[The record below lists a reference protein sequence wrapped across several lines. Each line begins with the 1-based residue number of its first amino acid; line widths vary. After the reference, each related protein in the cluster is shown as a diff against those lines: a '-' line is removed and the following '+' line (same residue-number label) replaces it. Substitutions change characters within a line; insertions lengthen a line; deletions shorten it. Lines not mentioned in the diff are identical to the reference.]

1 MAKKRNARRR
11 AGSRQNHYG
20 QRIFGDVLAVAST
33 LAEGRKHL
41 AAERLTELASA
52 TRTLTDTVE
61 DLPYLREYT
70 DAAAERI
77 DELADYVD
85 RTDLPEMLEDAA
97 SFAKRQP
104 MATLALGVA
113 AGLVTTQLMRNW
125 QQPRRRSGGEASDST
140 RSTKKRGR
148 RR

>member
-1 MAKKRNARRR
+1 MARKRKAKRR
-11 AGSRQNHYG
+11 AGSKENRYG

-33 LAEGRKHL
+33 LAESRRHM
-41 AAERLTELASA
+41 AAERLNELASA
-52 TRTLTDTVE
+52 TRTLTDSVE

-85 RTDLPEMLEDAA
+85 RTDFPDMLEDAA
-97 SFAKRQP
+97 TFAKRQP

-113 AGLVTTQLMRNW
+113 AGLVTTQLMRGW
-125 QQPRRRSGGEASDST
+125 QTSRRRNGGDSEPNRNT
-140 RSTKKRGR
+140 RKRGGR
-148 RR
+148 R